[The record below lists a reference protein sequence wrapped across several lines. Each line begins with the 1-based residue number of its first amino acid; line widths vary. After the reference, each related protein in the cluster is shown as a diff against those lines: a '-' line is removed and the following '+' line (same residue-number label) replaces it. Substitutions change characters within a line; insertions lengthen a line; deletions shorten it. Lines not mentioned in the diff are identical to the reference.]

1 MEISSRLHDA
11 ISIAI
16 PLELLRKSVLDV
28 YVLLLQSDGSILP
41 ASIMAASLAL
51 SDAGVELF
59 ELVSAC
65 SVAVIPARVS
75 TAEDNK
81 CRNNQYHILT
91 DPTKEEILRSES
103 VITVAI
109 LPNWKEVA
117 FWDASSSST
126 AWCPPTGPP
135 FFRF

>member
-65 SVAVIPARVS
+65 SVAVISARVS

-126 AWCPPTGPP
+126 AWCSPTGPP